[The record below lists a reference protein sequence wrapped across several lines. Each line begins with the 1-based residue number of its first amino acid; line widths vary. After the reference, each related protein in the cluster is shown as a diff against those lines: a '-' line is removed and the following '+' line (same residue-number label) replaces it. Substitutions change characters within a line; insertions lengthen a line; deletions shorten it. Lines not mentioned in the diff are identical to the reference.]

1 VCTWEQRA
9 SVGRLAGPD
18 RTSYDRLVASDT
30 ESLLG
35 AAHRAMEAGDW
46 STAKSSFEAALER
59 EETAEALV
67 GLGDALWWL
76 EEIGASLRYRE
87 RAYAA
92 FRRRP
97 DPVQAAMLAGELAAQ
112 YGGSLGNR
120 AAARGWLARQE
131 RLVEEFELAALEGW
145 VLLGRAASAAAS
157 GDPQAA
163 ESFARRARECARRFV
178 DADLELCALSEIGG
192 ALVEMGRL
200 DEGTALL
207 DEAMAG
213 ALGGEGERPETIVH
227 TSCKAITSC
236 SRAFELKRAAQWVR
250 AAEAFNRRYGS
261 AHLYA
266 VCRTH
271 YGGVLL
277 ATGKWAEAE
286 DELQVA
292 LEVSTAAEPV
302 LHAEA
307 LAKLAE
313 LRLAQGRIAE
323 ATRLLDGVE
332 DHHAT
337 TYALGLI
344 HLARGEPT
352 VAASILRRRL
362 DEIGEECLEC
372 AALLEL
378 LTEAT
383 LQQGEIE
390 AAMRLAQ
397 RLAEL
402 GATLGCEM
410 IVARGERAL
419 GRALGATPDRD
430 GASSHLGRALE
441 AFARLEMPL
450 ETGRTR
456 LLLAAAIGATER
468 EAAIAEARRA
478 LATFE
483 ELGADRDADQ
493 AAAVLRSLGVRAARS
508 GPRGLGGLT
517 KRELEVLGLLG
528 EGLSNREIA
537 ARLFLARKTVEHH
550 VASVLSKLE
559 LSGRGEATAYAVRH
573 LER

>member
-1 VCTWEQRA
+1 
-9 SVGRLAGPD
+9 
-18 RTSYDRLVASDT
+18 VASET
-30 ESLLG
+30 EAILG
-35 AAHRAMEAGDW
+35 AAHEAMDAGDW
-46 STAKSSFEAALER
+46 STARNSFEAALAR
-59 EETAEALV
+59 EETAEALL
-67 GLGDALWWL
+67 GLGTALWWL
-76 EEIGASLRYRE
+76 EEPEASLRYRE

-97 DPVQAAMLAGELAAQ
+97 DAVQAAMLAGELAAL
-112 YGGSLGNR
+112 YGGSLGNW

-145 VLLGRAASAAAS
+145 VRLGRAASAASS

-163 ESFARRARECARRFV
+163 ERFARQARESARRFA

-200 DEGTALL
+200 EEGAALL

-227 TSCKAITSC
+227 TSCKTITSC
-236 SRAFELKRAAQWVR
+236 SRAFELRRAAQWVR
-250 AAEAFNRRYGS
+250 AAEEFNRRYGS

-271 YGGVLL
+271 YGSVLL

-286 DELQVA
+286 EELRAA
-292 LEVSTAAEPV
+292 LRVSKVAEPM

-313 LRLAQGRIAE
+313 LRLAQGSIEE

-332 DHHAT
+332 DHPTT
-337 TYALGLI
+337 TYALGSI
-344 HLARGEPT
+344 HLARGEPI
-352 VAASILRRRL
+352 VAAAIVRRRL
-362 DEIGEECLEC
+362 GEIGEECLEC
-372 AALLEL
+372 AGLLEL
-378 LTEAT
+378 LTDANIE
-383 LQQGEIE
+383 QGEIE
-390 AAMRLAQ
+390 GAMRNAR

-402 GATLGCEM
+402 GATLRCEM

-419 GRALGATPDRD
+419 GRVLLAAPERD
-430 GASSHLGRALE
+430 GASPHLERALE
-441 AFARLEMPL
+441 RFARIDMPL
-450 ETGRTR
+450 EAARAR
-456 LLLAAAIGATER
+456 LLLAAAIGAPER

-483 ELGADRDADQ
+483 QLGARRDADQ
-493 AAAVLRSLGVRAARS
+493 AAALLRSLGVKAARS
-508 GPRGLGGLT
+508 GPKGLGLLT
-517 KRELEVLGLLG
+517 QRELDVLRLLG

-559 LSGRGEATAYAVRH
+559 LSGRGEATAYAIRH